1 MATKETGSNDC
12 LLRGDGQ
19 TASQHELYDA
29 RLTAKGIAQAEALRS
44 YLAKRPSGSRTFTAF
59 DLVVVSPLTRTCET
73 ALHVFGEPREPG
85 KPSFLTKIDAPE
97 GTPEYAAGVQIA
109 PPRFLVREE
118 CRERWGHYVCDGR
131 RSIRE
136 IAAE

>member
-1 MATKETGSNDC
+1 M
-12 LLRGDGQ
+12 
-19 TASQHELYDA
+19 
-29 RLTAKGIAQAEALRS
+29 
-44 YLAKRPSGSRTFTAF
+44 
-59 DLVVVSPLTRTCET
+59 
-73 ALHVFGEPREPG
+73 
-85 KPSFLTKIDAPE
+85 
-97 GTPEYAAGVQIA
+97 GTPEHDAGVKIA